1 MTKATSKAKV
11 VGIIPARLNSSR
23 IHQKALIPICGM
35 PSVIH
40 VLKRV
45 QQSLDISDVYV
56 ATDSEKIASLV
67 KDNGGKAVMTSAK
80 NKNGTERTVE
90 AIRNING
97 DVFVQIMGD
106 ELLLNPEHIRVSL
119 DALKSS
125 ESADASMLVT
135 EFKKENSI
143 GDFKVVTN
151 CYNEI
156 MYISRGDIP
165 CSKKN
170 PVDYRLKAHHIT
182 SWKRSTLEAYCKMQQ
197 TPMDKIEDHEFLRL
211 IENGYKIVTKKVES
225 ESISLDYE
233 EDIEYIT
240 EKMLNDKF
248 FKEYKNI

>member
-1 MTKATSKAKV
+1 MSKTTSKAKV
-11 VGIIPARLNSSR
+11 VGIIPARLKSSR
-23 IHQKALIPICGM
+23 IQQKALLPICGV
-35 PSVIH
+35 PLVIH

-45 QQSLDISDVYV
+45 QQSLDLSDVYV

-67 KDNGGKAVMTSAK
+67 EDNGGKAIMTSVK
-80 NKNGTERTVE
+80 HKNGTERTTE
-90 AIRNING
+90 AIRNIDG

-106 ELLLNPEHIRVSL
+106 EVLLNPEHIKVSL

-125 ESADASMLVT
+125 EGAAASMLVT

-151 CYNEI
+151 CDNEI

-170 PVDYRLKAHHIT
+170 PVDYRLKAYHIT
-182 SWKRSTLEAYCKMQQ
+182 SWKRSALEAYRKIQK
-197 TPMDKIEDHEFLRL
+197 TPMEKIEDHEFLRL

-225 ESISLDYE
+225 ECISLDHE

-240 EKMLNDKF
+240 KKMLNDKF
-248 FKEYKNI
+248 FKEYKKI